1 MASRRNGTIY
11 AGVTADLIAHA
22 SQHRAGSASAFTRK
36 HGVTR
41 LVWFELL
48 ETMEE
53 AISREKAIK
62 EWRRAWKIELIAVSN
77 PHWLDL
83 YLSLL

>member
-1 MASRRNGTIY
+1 MKQPCAYMLASRRNGTIY
-11 AGVTADLIAHA
+11 VGVTADLIARA

-36 HGVTR
+36 HCVTR

-53 AISREKAIK
+53 AISREKSIK
-62 EWRRAWKIELIAVSN
+62 EWKRAWKIELIESSN
-77 PHWLDL
+77 P
-83 YLSLL
+83 Y